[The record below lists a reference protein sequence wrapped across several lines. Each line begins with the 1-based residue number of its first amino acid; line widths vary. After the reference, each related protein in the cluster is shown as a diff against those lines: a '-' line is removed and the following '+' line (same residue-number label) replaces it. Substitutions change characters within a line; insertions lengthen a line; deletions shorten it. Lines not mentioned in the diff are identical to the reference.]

1 MSAEP
6 TASSESASRAKN
18 SRIALGYLFIA
29 VISYALIPTLIGHIG
44 GERPPFFF
52 MAAWRAGVA
61 VGCLAILLTFCLSLW
76 FNRYNWGRFR
86 YHLSSSET
94 KAVDWRFPVI
104 RLHLR

>member
-44 GERPPFFF
+44 GERLPFFF

-61 VGCLAILLTFCLSLW
+61 VGRVAILAIFYLPLW
-76 FNRYNWGRFR
+76 INRYNWGR
-86 YHLSSSET
+86 
-94 KAVDWRFPVI
+94 
-104 RLHLR
+104 